1 MRRSRNRNRELAAK
15 AQGHEAHAEEQRPHV
30 QGVER
35 ALELGR
41 HLHHGRKVRGGNGE
55 QDEGQ
60 RRGQQEQG
68 FLLVAQ
74 TADKAAQ
81 QDEPG
86 QHLQIAAKAQARG
99 HGLVEAEQEGKRL
112 ADESQPRQ
120 PAAQPPPEGIAQQH
134 AGQTGHSGSAVTT
147 QGQ

>member
-1 MRRSRNRNRELAAK
+1 M
-15 AQGHEAHAEEQRPHV
+15 QC
-30 QGVER
+30 VEG
-35 ALELGR
+35 ALELWR
-41 HLHHGRKVRGGNGE
+41 HLHHGGKVRGGNGK

-68 FLLVAQ
+68 LLLVPQA
-74 TADKAAQ
+74 ADKPAQ

-86 QHLQIAAKAQARG
+86 QHLQIAAKAQSRG

-120 PAAQPPPEGIAQQH
+120 PAAQTPPEGIAQQH
-134 AGQTGHSGSAVTT
+134 AGQAGHSGSAVTT
-147 QGQ
+147 QGQEGGGLRR